1 MMNWTELTLD
11 WAASFPRVKDR
22 FPHLD
27 DTALSFVKH
36 DRTRFEAY
44 LADTHQLTLT
54 EAREEFAD
62 FLFVEALNRELDS

>member
-27 DTALSFVKH
+27 DGAMPFLELDQS
-36 DRTRFEAY
+36 RFEAY
-44 LADTHQLTLT
+44 LADTHQLTLN

-62 FLFVEALNRELDS
+62 FLFVESLNRELDT